1 MKRLALVGRKTGGR
15 QRKIGRVSAWIVAKA
30 DGATTEQTFIPTPR
44 CPLPPRPVM
53 RPLAPIVLAL
63 AATLVSE
70 ARGAND
76 YENAPIHY
84 STTTPNDAAQELMR
98 RMEAGSVKIDRRDAW
113 SVLRD
118 LCRQFDIPEASQ
130 VLVFSKTSKQNHLI
144 DPQTP
149 RLIWFGDNAYL
160 GYCLGGSIE
169 VATID
174 PLLGPVF
181 YLLEPNVRPD
191 QPLVFERD
199 QSCLSCHGGP
209 FSPDVPGV
217 LVRSVF
223 PGREGHPIMSRGSTV
238 VDTTTPF
245 EDRWG
250 GWYVTGSHGAGR
262 HRGNTTLDERDDN
275 DAIDPEPGANRT
287 DLSAFFDTQPYPAP
301 TSDIVALMVLEHQTS
316 TQNVLTKAHHAAL
329 RAMHRQQSLQREL
342 GEPVLAEPTG
352 TALRIIDNAALQVL
366 DALLFKDE
374 ATLPDGGIDGDPAF
388 QEQFARHAP
397 RSADGRSLKDFQ
409 LLTRLFKHRCSY
421 MIHSLTFQHLQPHLK
436 KTVLTRLAAV
446 LKGEDPDDR
455 YAYLSESERG
465 HIQRILADTLPAF
478 ELAAQ

>member
-1 MKRLALVGRKTGGR
+1 
-15 QRKIGRVSAWIVAKA
+15 
-30 DGATTEQTFIPTPR
+30 
-44 CPLPPRPVM
+44 M
-53 RPLAPIVLAL
+53 RPLFNPTRVLTL
-63 AATLVSE
+63 AATLAGGVV
-70 ARGAND
+70 ARAAND

-84 STTTPNDAAQELMR
+84 STTQPKDAAQDLMR
-98 RMEAGSVKIDRRDAW
+98 RMANGSVKIDRSDAW
-113 SVLRD
+113 TVLRD
-118 LCRQFDIPEASQ
+118 LRHHFDIPEASQ

-169 VATID
+169 VATVD

-181 YLLEPNVRPD
+181 YLLEPDTRPHK
-191 QPLVFERD
+191 PLVFERD

-238 VDTTTPF
+238 VGTTTPF

-250 GWYVTGSHGAGR
+250 GWYVTGAHGQGR
-262 HRGNTTLDERDDN
+262 HRGNATLDERDDS
-275 DAIDPEPGANRT
+275 DEIDPEHGANLT
-287 DLSAFFDTQPYPAP
+287 DLSAFFDTKPYPTP

-316 TQNVLTKAHHAAL
+316 TQNILTKAHHAAL

-352 TALRIIDNAALQVL
+352 TALRIIDNAATQVL

-374 ATLPDGGIDGDPAF
+374 AALPEGGIDGDPAF
-388 QEQFARHAP
+388 QEQFAQNAQ

-409 LLTRLFKHRCSY
+409 LLTRLFKHRCSF
-421 MIHSLTFQHLQPHLK
+421 MIHSITFQHLQPHLK
-436 KTVLTRLAAV
+436 QTVLARLAAV
-446 LKGEDPDDR
+446 LAGESADER
-455 YAYLSESERG
+455 YEYLGESERS
-465 HIQRILADTLPAF
+465 HIQRILADTLPGFLIAKR
-478 ELAAQ
+478 